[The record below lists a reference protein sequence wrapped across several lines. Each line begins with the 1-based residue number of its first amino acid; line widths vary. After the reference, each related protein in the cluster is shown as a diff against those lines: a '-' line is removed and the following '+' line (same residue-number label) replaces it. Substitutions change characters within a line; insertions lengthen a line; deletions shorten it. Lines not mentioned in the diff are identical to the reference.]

1 MSYYDAGM
9 VVGKSIVT
17 IILPAGVGLY
27 LGISLLKYLKKTKNK
42 EVIKWD
48 LEGESMHIFIQEK
61 RRRNTIRRRKT
72 L

>member
-1 MSYYDAGM
+1 MSYYEAGM

-42 EVIKWD
+42 EVIK
-48 LEGESMHIFIQEK
+48 
-61 RRRNTIRRRKT
+61 
-72 L
+72 